1 VYAAS
6 NTKKK
11 SWIIGLISAH
21 IGNKPVSRLEPGD
34 IMSAVRPVE
43 AAGHNE
49 TAHKMVQ
56 TAGQICRY
64 ARRMGYA
71 KFNPADG
78 LVEDLRPVETKHYAT
93 IIDPEGIGH
102 LLRSID
108 EYSGSISVSYALKLL
123 PYLFLRS
130 MELRGARWT
139 EIDLENA
146 VWTVPAWRRESKK
159 DGGGMKRR
167 REHIVPLSRQ
177 VVALYNELKMFTGKG
192 PLCFPSPQSST
203 VCISDMSLLNG
214 LRRMGFSKEEMTI
227 HGFRAMFSTL
237 INEKKLELGIDPDI
251 IESQLAHAPNDKVRD
266 AYNHAQYLDQRRRM
280 LQTWADYLD
289 ELRAKA

>member
-1 VYAAS
+1 MRNSLDGLYLYVPPNSGGKLWRMDYRFEGRRKTMGFGAYPALGLKAARAAKDAAKEKLALGIDPSAAKKQAREIAIAAAQEEAKTFNAVAQEWLATKKEVCAAS

-11 SWIIGLISAH
+11 NWIIGLISAH

-56 TAGQICRY
+56 TAGQICRC
-64 ARRMGYA
+64 ARRMVGYA

-93 IIDPEGIGH
+93 ITDPEGIGH

-108 EYSGSISVSYALKLL
+108 DYSGSISVSCSLKLL
-123 PYLFLRS
+123 PYFFLRS

-159 DGGGMKRR
+159 DGGG
-167 REHIVPLSRQ
+167 
-177 VVALYNELKMFTGKG
+177 N
-192 PLCFPSPQSST
+192 
-203 VCISDMSLLNG
+203 
-214 LRRMGFSKEEMTI
+214 
-227 HGFRAMFSTL
+227 TL
-237 INEKKLELGIDPDI
+237 
-251 IESQLAHAPNDKVRD
+251 
-266 AYNHAQYLDQRRRM
+266 
-280 LQTWADYLD
+280 
-289 ELRAKA
+289 

>member
-21 IGNKPVSRLEPGD
+21 IGNKPVSKLEPGD
-34 IMSAVRPVE
+34 IMTAVRPVE

-64 ARRMGYA
+64 ARRMGYS

-78 LVEDLRPVETKHYAT
+78 LVEDLRPIETKHYAT
-93 IIDPEGIGH
+93 ITDPEGIGH

-146 VWTVPAWRRESKK
+146 VLTVPAWRRESKK

-167 REHIVPLSRQ
+167 REHLVPLSRQ
-177 VVALYNELKMFTGKG
+177 VAALFSELKMFTGKG

-203 VCISDMSLLNG
+203 TCISDSLD
-214 LRRMGFSKEEMTI
+214 MAI
-227 HGFRAMFSTL
+227 H
-237 INEKKLELGIDPDI
+237 
-251 IESQLAHAPNDKVRD
+251 
-266 AYNHAQYLDQRRRM
+266 
-280 LQTWADYLD
+280 
-289 ELRAKA
+289 